1 MREEL
6 DHILQQIGSTF
17 LTTAEWTAAAGVL
30 DGNED
35 NVSRFRAL
43 KTVLISRGGEDSAL
57 QRLTYY
63 FRALGLTPAEL
74 ELPQEGF
81 SSVFIGAPL

>member
-6 DHILQQIGSTF
+6 DHILEQIGSTF

-35 NVSRFRAL
+35 PVSQFRAL
-43 KTVLISRGGEDSAL
+43 KTVLISRGGEDGAL
-57 QRLTYY
+57 ERLAYY

-74 ELPQEGF
+74 EQPEEGF
-81 SSVFIGAPL
+81 SNIFIGAPL